1 MKIYL
6 ILVLILI
13 LNPISDLQI
22 ITRIHVKADK
32 IYIDNFDNLYVISG
46 SSLIKYNLKG
56 EKLFVFDNP
65 FNENISFA
73 DVKNPMKILI
83 YFENQNKLVFLDNKL
98 SLIGDEIN
106 LESKNLYND
115 LLICESESGGFW
127 LTDVSNKVLIK
138 YTSDF
143 KEEFRKDLFELNEI
157 PDFLFSNMNSL
168 FIKTI
173 KGSVLVYDNLGN
185 YNFKINKKIHSE
197 FQVFSDDL
205 HYFNKKNNSFISY
218 NMNTGDSTIVVLQ
231 DTLSIQNVVYSLPY
245 LFFNDN
251 RNVYVSELI
260 NERKDKR

>member
-1 MKIYL
+1 ML
-6 ILVLILI
+6 M

-22 ITRIHVKADK
+22 VSRIYVKADK
-32 IYIDNFDNLYVISG
+32 IYADNFDKLYVISG
-46 SSLIKYNLKG
+46 NSLIKYNLKG
-56 EKLFVFDNP
+56 EELCVFDSP

-115 LLICESESGGFW
+115 LLICESESDGFW
-127 LTDVSNKVLIK
+127 VTDVSNNVLIK

-143 KEEFRKDLFELNEI
+143 KEEFRKDLFELKET
-157 PDFLFSNMNSL
+157 PDFMVSNNNSL
-168 FIKTI
+168 FVKTI
-173 KGSVLVYDNLGN
+173 NGNILVYDNLGN

-197 FQVFSDDL
+197 FQVSSDEL
-205 HYFNKKNNSFISY
+205 HYFNKKNNLFISY
-218 NMNTGDSTIVVLQ
+218 NINTGDSVTVVLP
-231 DTLSIQNVVYSLPY
+231 DTLSIQNVVYSPPY
-245 LFFNDN
+245 LFFDDKQ
-251 RNVYVSELI
+251 NVYVSELI